1 MPLSR
6 NDLKTYSSLHRKNKR
21 LENGIFIIEGI
32 KICQEAIQAGLE
44 IERLFITE
52 KTNSFFQMQK
62 SFRIKMHKE
71 YLIKN
76 KTLE

>member
-6 NDLKTYSSLHRKNKR
+6 NDLKTYSSLHHKNKR
-21 LENGIFIIEGI
+21 LQRHFHYRRYQNLP
-32 KICQEAIQAGLE
+32 EAIQAGLE

-52 KTNSFFQMQK
+52 KNQQLFPNAEIIS
-62 SFRIKMHKE
+62 IKMHKE